1 MPRAGLSSQDV
12 VAAAAEL
19 ADEAG
24 YQQLSMGLVA
34 QRLGIRTP
42 SLYKHVEDLADLPR
56 RVATQAVTELGD
68 TVRDALQGRSGRD
81 ALTALLTATG
91 GLWHRPPGP
100 LRCHHRPAAHRP
112 G

>member
-1 MPRAGLSSQDV
+1 MPDASIACTTGSTLVPRAGLSSQDV

-42 SLYKHVEDLADLPR
+42 SLYRHVGDR
-56 RVATQAVTELGD
+56 R
-68 TVRDALQGRSGRD
+68 
-81 ALTALLTATG
+81 
-91 GLWHRPPGP
+91 
-100 LRCHHRPAAHRP
+100 
-112 G
+112 